1 MNPRTQ
7 KYIQDLYQYV
17 ESIPFG
23 ELDIHIKRIDRK
35 TVQLSTLSEETLR
48 YVDNTEAVK
57 DLVGM
62 VQRLIEA
69 SFSGEA
75 HIKLDMNDGNIKL
88 IGIFDKKHIKY

>member
-1 MNPRTQ
+1 MNPRSP
-7 KYIQDLYQYV
+7 KYIQDLYKYI

-23 ELDIHIKRIDRK
+23 ELDIRIKRIDRK

-48 YVDNTEAVK
+48 YVDNTEAIK

-62 VQRLIEA
+62 VQRLVEA
-69 SFSGEA
+69 GFSGEA

-88 IGIFDKKHIKY
+88 IGIFDKKNIKY